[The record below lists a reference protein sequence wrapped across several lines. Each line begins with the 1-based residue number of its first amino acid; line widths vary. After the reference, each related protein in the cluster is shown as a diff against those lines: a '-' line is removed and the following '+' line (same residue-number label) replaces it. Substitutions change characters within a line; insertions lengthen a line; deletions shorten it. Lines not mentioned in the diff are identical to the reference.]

1 MACQKQKPDSEEE
14 SDILFLRGIEDIFP
28 AIAMQL
34 APPSKNIP
42 FGTKIK
48 LRRDSAV
55 LFPSSNENEQSDES
69 AQSINDIKKKVTNS
83 N

>member
-1 MACQKQKPDSEEE
+1 
-14 SDILFLRGIEDIFP
+14 
-28 AIAMQL
+28 MQL
-34 APPSKNIP
+34 APPSKNIS